1 MELRLLLFVLA
12 LLLAA
17 SALLSLTDFGH
28 AITSE
33 TKATVQAVSANT
45 TGTSLNSRGFTTA
58 TFHVCCAPFNATITF
73 KGSVDGTNFYP
84 LGCVP
89 IDSQSALV
97 ATTTIPGIWRC
108 NVVSLSAVRAD
119 VISYLSGTITVTV
132 GLTAAGVS

>member
-1 MELRLLLFVLA
+1 MKTA
-12 LLLAA
+12 LLTLCFIILNLGLA
-17 SALLSLTDFGH
+17 SA
-28 AITSE
+28 IPSE
-33 TKATVQAVSANT
+33 TKPTIQAVSANT
-45 TGTSLNSRGFTTA
+45 TGTNINSRGFTTA

>member
-1 MELRLLLFVLA
+1 MELSRKLKLELLGIVIVLA
-12 LLLAA
+12 MAA
-17 SALLSLTDFGH
+17 PMFVY

-33 TKATVQAVSANT
+33 TKPTIENRTANT
-45 TGTSLNSRGFTTA
+45 VGTSINARGFTTA
-58 TFHVCCAPFNATITF
+58 TFHVCCAPFNATVTF

-119 VISYLSGTITVTV
+119 VGNYVSGTLTVTV